1 MPLLKILRGRLR
13 VFVVLYFYVLVS
25 VIANGQ
31 DRYYAKIPVA
41 IASYKL
47 PSGRNG
53 LAETSFKINGRVAIK
68 RLEKSTSVEL
78 FLDWSEGRA
87 SNPDPSFKYDY
98 VYEGVHYGDQHLG
111 KEPFYDIAVEKGS
124 VKFKTVI
131 MYAGQTIERESNYI
145 LGNVVG
151 KGPVDL
157 EAKDVTVFITGI
169 TWVGF
174 TGTNKIENQ
183 IKVLAEEKRK
193 KDNYAQLIKDGD
205 LLMSQK
211 NWSASSSKFT
221 LASSLYP
228 QESYPKNQLN
238 KINELKNAEA
248 LKNQQAST
256 IPSTSK
262 TNPINLPDKNNANT
276 NSSSNTNGS
285 VGTKS
290 TSTGS
295 QGTRPPSSS
304 PSSSGGI
311 DRSKL
316 PQLVTDNTGKYYQ
329 KDANNNYKEI
339 SYNQYQQAKS
349 DALKLKQNEAKA
361 EKDANDAKILKE
373 YQDKAKALDDR
384 LLKSMNP
391 DPIVEAQKWANQQQS
406 FYAAQSLSDA
416 RNSVANNSR
425 LKGNFNSV
433 EEIEAEFNQKYR
445 SINQDVENLKTAK
458 NDKLQADYNT
468 LFYDAD
474 EKGKALGQLA
484 VGIGSLINEAS
495 AAREARKAK
504 EALEAQRRAE
514 TAKIEEKKRLARI
527 EIRNKLLSQ
536 FPDGGLPLSSHNI
549 LVDEV
554 YFFSYSFD
562 KSTIDKLSPVL
573 FLTNLFPI
581 AKYGDGT
588 WPFKSGIMNEISNT
602 GMQGSLTIMGY
613 YTTLALAERM
623 RNSFKALSEKSGF
636 IVKEISYKGKKAPAT
651 GNGNTD
657 FWGNEV
663 KTSTP
668 GNTSKEPQN
677 GTDFWGNPVK
687 PNAKDT
693 VSKKTPKAKPSNT
706 KTLQLDFWG
715 NPIKK

>member
-1 MPLLKILRGRLR
+1 MK
-13 VFVVLYFYVLVS
+13 VFVVLSFYVLAS
-25 VIANGQ
+25 IIANGQ

-53 LAETSFKINGRVAIK
+53 LAETSFKINGRVKIN
-68 RLEKSTSVEL
+68 RFEKSTSVEV
-78 FLDWSEGRA
+78 FLDWSEGVA

-98 VYEGVHYGDQHLG
+98 VYQGVHYGDQHLG
-111 KEPFYDIAVEKGS
+111 KDPFYEIGVERGS

-131 MYAGQTIERESNYI
+131 MYASQTIERESNYV
-145 LGNVVG
+145 LGNIVG
-151 KGPVDL
+151 NGPVDL
-157 EAKDVTVFITGI
+157 EAKDVKVFITGI

-174 TGTNKIENQ
+174 TGTKKIETQ
-183 IKVLAEEKRK
+183 IKALAEEKK
-193 KDNYAQLIKDGD
+193 KKESYAQLIKDGD

-211 NWSASSSKFT
+211 NWSSSSSKFA

-228 QESYPKNQLN
+228 QESYPKDQLN
-238 KINELKNAEA
+238 KINELKKAEA
-248 LKNQQAST
+248 LKEQQASA
-256 IPSTSK
+256 IPSTTKS
-262 TNPINLPDKNNANT
+262 NPTNLPAKNNANT
-276 NSSSNTNGS
+276 NSSSNSNGS
-285 VGTKS
+285 FGTKS

-295 QGTRPPSSS
+295 QGTGSPNPS
-304 PSSSGGI
+304 PSGSGSI

-316 PQLVTDNTGKYYQ
+316 PQLATDNRGKYYQ

-339 SYNQYQQAKS
+339 SYNQYQQAKNN
-349 DALKLKQNEAKA
+349 DLKIKQDQAKAANEANNA
-361 EKDANDAKILKE
+361 RILKE
-373 YQDKAKALDDR
+373 YQDKAKASEDALFR
-384 LLKSMNP
+384 NMNSN
-391 DPIVEAQKWANQQQS
+391 PIAVEQKWASQQQS

-425 LKGNFNSV
+425 LTGNFNSV
-433 EEIEAEFNQKYR
+433 KEIEAEFNQKYR

-458 NDKLQADYNT
+458 NEKLQADYNT

-527 EIRNKLLSQ
+527 EIRKKLFSQ

-549 LVDEV
+549 QVDEV
-554 YFFSYSFD
+554 YFFSYGFD
-562 KSTIDKLSPVL
+562 NSTIDKESPVL
-573 FLTNLFPI
+573 FLTNLFPM

-588 WPFKSGIMNEISNT
+588 WPFKSGIMNEISKT

-613 YTTLALAERM
+613 YTTLALAEQM
-623 RNSFKALSEKSGF
+623 RTSFKALSEKSGF
-636 IVKEISYKGKKAPAT
+636 VIKEVTYNGKKATAA
-651 GNGNTD
+651 GNGKTD

-663 KTSTP
+663 KTSAS
-668 GNTSKEPQN
+668 GNISKEAQN
-677 GTDFWGNPVK
+677 GTDFWGNPLR

-693 VSKKTPKAKPSNT
+693 VSKKIPKAKPSNT
-706 KTLQLDFWG
+706 KTVQLDFWG
-715 NPIKK
+715 NPIKQ